1 MTDTQTPTPAPKMAP
16 TDIVKNGSDANFMTE
31 VIETSKEAPVVVD
44 FWAPWCGPCKQLMP
58 ALERAVL
65 AEGGNVRLVKINI
78 DENPGVAGQM
88 GVQSIPAVF
97 AFKDGQPVDGF
108 MGAQPE
114 SELKKFVARLTG
126 ASDPKEEAKELAARA
141 KDSLAAGDAGGAA
154 QDYASALQ
162 LDADCAE
169 ALAGLTR
176 IYIDSGNEEQ
186 AAAMISAASPAI
198 TDHPEVAAVRSMLT
212 IKSAAPAPDET
223 DDVTAPFLA
232 AVEADPD
239 NLDAR
244 LTLAKSLA
252 AAGRNADAVDH
263 LLYSV
268 GKKRAHKDEAARKF
282 LLTIFEAEGVESEV
296 SIEGRRRLSSILF
309 A

>member
-1 MTDTQTPTPAPKMAP
+1 MTETSNTAPLAP
-16 TDIVKNGSDANFMTE
+16 TDIVKNGSDMGFMAD
-31 VIETSKEAPVVVD
+31 VIQTSQDTPVIVD

-58 ALERAVL
+58 ALERTVL
-65 AEGGNVRLVKINI
+65 AEGGKVRLVKINI

-88 GVQSIPAVF
+88 GVKSIPAVF
-97 AFKDGQPVDGF
+97 AFKNGQPVDGF
-108 MGAQPE
+108 MGGQPE

-126 ASDPKEEAKELAARA
+126 ASDPKEEAIELAARA

-162 LDADCAE
+162 LDPDCAE
-169 ALAGLTR
+169 ALAGLSR

-186 AAAMISAASPAI
+186 ALAMISAASPAI
-198 TDHPEVAAVRSMLT
+198 ENHPEISAVRSMLSL
-212 IKSAAPAPDET
+212 KAAAPAADESNEILT
-223 DDVTAPFLA
+223 KLQSEVDSS
-232 AVEADPD
+232 PD
-239 NLDAR
+239 NLDSR
-244 LTLAKSLA
+244 LELAKALA
-252 AAGRNADAVDH
+252 AAGHNGQAAEH
-263 LLYSV
+263 LLYSIA
-268 GKKRAHKDEAARKF
+268 KDRAYKDEAARKF

>member
-1 MTDTQTPTPAPKMAP
+1 MTETPNTAPLAP
-16 TDIVKNGSDANFMTE
+16 TDIVKNGSDMGFMAD
-31 VIETSKEAPVVVD
+31 VIQTSQDTPVIVD

-58 ALERAVL
+58 ALERTVL
-65 AEGGNVRLVKINI
+65 AEGGKVRLVKINI

-88 GVQSIPAVF
+88 GVKSIPAVF
-97 AFKDGQPVDGF
+97 AFKNGQPVDGF
-108 MGAQPE
+108 MGGQPE

-126 ASDPKEEAKELAARA
+126 ASDPKEEAIELAARA

-162 LDADCAE
+162 LDPDCAE
-169 ALAGLTR
+169 ALAGLSR

-186 AAAMISAASPAI
+186 ALAMIAAASPAI
-198 TDHPEVAAVRSMLT
+198 ENHPEISAVRSMLSL
-212 IKSAAPAPDET
+212 KAAAPAADESN
-223 DDVTAPFLA
+223 
-232 AVEADPD
+232 EI
-239 NLDAR
+239 
-244 LTLAKSLA
+244 LAKLQTKVELTPNDLDSRLELAKALA
-252 AAGRNADAVDH
+252 AAGRNGQAAEH
-263 LLYSV
+263 LLFSIA
-268 GKKRAHKDEAARKF
+268 KDRAYKDEAARKF